1 MPVKLVSKLY
11 YMYLIKGVYIC
22 FLDVVVAPISLHIP
36 HVQASLKKDINVSV
50 QNISPY
56 KSGAYTGEVSVDQL
70 KDNGIEWAI
79 VGHSERR
86 HIFHENDEVNNPEF

>member
-11 YMYLIKGVYIC
+11 YMNLIKGVSVYVC

-36 HVQASLKKDINVSV
+36 HVQASLKKDIHVSV

-56 KSGAYTGEVSVDQL
+56 KSGAYTGEVSVD
-70 KDNGIEWAI
+70 
-79 VGHSERR
+79 
-86 HIFHENDEVNNPEF
+86 